1 MWWCSMDGV
10 TELRYLAEKILS
22 IMPNS
27 ASCERG
33 FSKLSWLCG
42 KQRINL
48 GQERIESLAKMSTYY
63 LSNVKKEL
71 SYYGQQMTSEQ
82 MSDLLRSIS
91 LYDNDDDDVDDGEIN
106 ENENREL
113 VYQEVSVVIE
123 WQPLL
128 LETIVNLDDSTFA
141 QDAEDIIE
149 EDDDDLELDDEE
161 NDSLQVALD
170 NISDD
175 EGGNLDYNAEE
186 IANEALL
193 DL

>member
-1 MWWCSMDGV
+1 MWYESRDFIIVIAPIILFYYIIYKSCDLTILPRSGGV
-10 TELRYLAEKILS
+10 KGFNKWILDNICQHPYQKI
-22 IMPNS
+22 
-27 ASCERG
+27 
-33 FSKLSWLCG
+33 
-42 KQRINL
+42 
-48 GQERIESLAKMSTYY
+48 
-63 LSNVKKEL
+63 
-71 SYYGQQMTSEQ
+71 
-82 MSDLLRSIS
+82 
-91 LYDNDDDDVDDGEIN
+91 
-106 ENENREL
+106 
-113 VYQEVSVVIE
+113 SVVIE

-141 QDAEDIIE
+141 QNAEDIIE
-149 EDDDDLELDDEE
+149 EDDNDLELDDEE

>member
-1 MWWCSMDGV
+1 
-10 TELRYLAEKILS
+10 
-22 IMPNS
+22 
-27 ASCERG
+27 
-33 FSKLSWLCG
+33 
-42 KQRINL
+42 
-48 GQERIESLAKMSTYY
+48 
-63 LSNVKKEL
+63 
-71 SYYGQQMTSEQ
+71 

>member
-1 MWWCSMDGV
+1 MDD
-10 TELRYLAEKILS
+10 R
-22 IMPNS
+22 
-27 ASCERG
+27 
-33 FSKLSWLCG
+33 
-42 KQRINL
+42 
-48 GQERIESLAKMSTYY
+48 
-63 LSNVKKEL
+63 
-71 SYYGQQMTSEQ
+71 
-82 MSDLLRSIS
+82 
-91 LYDNDDDDVDDGEIN
+91 EIN

>member
-1 MWWCSMDGV
+1 MD
-10 TELRYLAEKILS
+10 
-22 IMPNS
+22 N
-27 ASCERG
+27 
-33 FSKLSWLCG
+33 
-42 KQRINL
+42 
-48 GQERIESLAKMSTYY
+48 
-63 LSNVKKEL
+63 
-71 SYYGQQMTSEQ
+71 
-82 MSDLLRSIS
+82 
-91 LYDNDDDDVDDGEIN
+91 GEIN
-106 ENENREL
+106 ENKNREL

>member
-1 MWWCSMDGV
+1 MDGV

-27 ASCERG
+27 ASCEHG

-48 GQERIESLAKMSTYY
+48 GQERMESLAKMSTYY
-63 LSNVKKEL
+63 LSNAKKEL

-193 DL
+193 D

>member
-1 MWWCSMDGV
+1 MDD
-10 TELRYLAEKILS
+10 R
-22 IMPNS
+22 
-27 ASCERG
+27 
-33 FSKLSWLCG
+33 
-42 KQRINL
+42 
-48 GQERIESLAKMSTYY
+48 
-63 LSNVKKEL
+63 
-71 SYYGQQMTSEQ
+71 
-82 MSDLLRSIS
+82 
-91 LYDNDDDDVDDGEIN
+91 EIN

-113 VYQEVSVVIE
+113 VYQEVSIVIE

-128 LETIVNLDDSTFA
+128 FETIVNLDDSTFA
-141 QDAEDIIE
+141 QDAKNIIE